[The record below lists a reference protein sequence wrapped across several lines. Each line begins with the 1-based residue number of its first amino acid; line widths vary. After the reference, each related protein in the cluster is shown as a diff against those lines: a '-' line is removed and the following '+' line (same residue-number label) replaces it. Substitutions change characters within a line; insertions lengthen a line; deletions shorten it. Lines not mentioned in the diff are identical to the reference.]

1 MSESISSKHLFSH
14 WSAKAW
20 RRFASVACGM
30 CCATFLGGMALFLF
44 APAHVSGSPAL
55 NGAALSLAF
64 IATLCGGAGIFGFN
78 RYAALNAD
86 DQFIALWT
94 NLLCRVMA
102 MVQLLAF
109 ATVLAWMILHYIGLP
124 VMGHFHGFQR

>member
-1 MSESISSKHLFSH
+1 MSETITPKHRFSH
-14 WSAKAW
+14 WSAKSW
-20 RRFASVACGM
+20 RNVASIACGM
-30 CCATFLGGMALFLF
+30 CCSAFLAGAALFF
-44 APAHVSGSPAL
+44 FPPGNVSGGPAL
-55 NGAALSLAF
+55 NFAALSLAF
-64 IATLCGGAGIFGFN
+64 IATLSGGAGIFGFN
-78 RYAALNAD
+78 RYAALNAE

-124 VMGHFHGFQR
+124 AMGHFHGFHR